1 MNKQLSL
8 ILLSYNSGDRITRA
22 YEKLSVLLQ
31 QEQIPFEFIVM
42 DDGSKDN
49 SVGVAKKLQE
59 QYPNVFSYQLS
70 RNFGSVYS
78 LFAGLSVCHGDVAMP
93 IPDDEQ
99 QPYDTIIKMYRQWEQ
114 GHKIIIPYRIDRDD
128 SRISSFF
135 SNLYYRMMNAWSSI
149 KYPKGGADLAMI
161 DREVIDIIVER
172 IHPINTKYIVEVLN
186 LGYDPIFIGYHR
198 PIGLNEGKSRW
209 TFRKKVKSAK
219 DSLFSMSTFPLK
231 LITYAGVF
239 FFILS
244 VMLSVFYIYIR
255 VWGNDAFWGVPVP
268 GWTSLLIVML
278 FFGGLVM
285 LSMGVL
291 SEYIWRIYDE
301 VKNRPGYIIRK
312 KEEKKEKH

>member
-1 MNKQLSL
+1 MNKLLSL
-8 ILLSYNSGDRITRA
+8 ILLSYNSSERITRA

-31 QEQIPFEFIVM
+31 KEKIPFELIVI

-49 SVGVAKKLQE
+49 SVEIANKLQE
-59 QYPNVFSYQLS
+59 QHQNVFAFQLS

-78 LFAGLSVCHGDVAMP
+78 HFAGLSVCHGDVAMA

-99 QPYDTIIKMYRQWEQ
+99 QPYDTIVKMYRQWEQ
-114 GHKIIIPYRIDRDD
+114 GHKVMIPYRLDRDD

-135 SNLYYRMMNAWSSI
+135 SNLYYSMMNAWSTI

-172 IHPINTKYIVEVLN
+172 IHPINTKFIAEVLN
-186 LGYDPIFIGYHR
+186 LGFDPVFIGYHR

-209 TFRKKVKSAK
+209 TFRKKVKLAK

-231 LITYAGVF
+231 LITYLGVF
-239 FFILS
+239 FFIISIL
-244 VMLSVFYIYIR
+244 LSVFYIYIR
-255 VWGNDAFWGVPVP
+255 VWGNKMFWNITVP
-268 GWTSLLIVML
+268 GWTSLIIAIL

-285 LSMGVL
+285 LSMGIL

-301 VKNRPGYIIRK
+301 VKDRPGYIIRK
-312 KEEKKEKH
+312 RKEE